1 MEAGVIQASPSLK
14 GRGPLVVQTQHPI
27 VVTIDGPAG
36 TGKSSV
42 ARALAERLGLDFL
55 DTGAMYRAA
64 ALVSIERAIDFRAD
78 PARFVKEVINA
89 DIRFDWGKKPPCIL
103 AWGRPVN
110 DRIRSEDVEH
120 IVSPVSAIPELREH
134 LVEKQR
140 EIGRQH
146 RRLVTE
152 GRDQGSVVF
161 PTAAV
166 KFYLDARPEVRAARR
181 GLQLRDLG
189 EDVTDAAILAEILSR
204 DTSDSTR
211 RTGPLVRP
219 ADSEVVDTSDLS
231 FAAVVDLLEDRVR
244 ARVAAL

>member
-1 MEAGVIQASPSLK
+1 VTEALIPERRK
-14 GRGPLVVQTQHPI
+14 GRGPLVVQSQQPI

-64 ALVSIERAIDFRAD
+64 ALVAIERGIDFKSD
-78 PARFVKEVINA
+78 PAKLVREAIAA
-89 DIRFDWGKKPPCIL
+89 DIRFDWGKRPPCIL

-110 DRIRSEDVEH
+110 DRIRTEDVEN
-120 IVSPVSAIPELREH
+120 IVSPVSAIPDLRTH
-134 LVEKQR
+134 MVERQR
-140 EIGRQH
+140 DIGRQH
-146 RRLVTE
+146 PRLVTE

-161 PTAAV
+161 PGAAV

-181 GLQLRDLG
+181 AAQLRELG
-189 EDVTDAAILAEILSR
+189 ENVLDAQILAEIQSR
-204 DTSDSTR
+204 DTSDSRR

-219 ADSEVVDTSDLS
+219 ADSELIDTSDLN
-231 FAAVVDLLEDRVR
+231 FDGVVDLLEERVR

>member
-1 MEAGVIQASPSLK
+1 MAESGVIPQR
-14 GRGPLVVQTQHPI
+14 RGPLVVQTQQPI

-64 ALVSIERAIDFRAD
+64 ALVSIERGIDFKTD
-78 PARFVKEVINA
+78 PAGLVKEVIAA
-89 DIRFDWGKKPPCIL
+89 DIRFDWDKKPPRIL

-110 DRIRSEDVEH
+110 DRIRSEDVET
-120 IVSPVSAIPELREH
+120 IVSPVSAIADLRTH
-134 LVEKQR
+134 MVERQR

-161 PTAAV
+161 PQATL

-181 GLQLRDLG
+181 AAQLRELG
-189 EDVTDAAILAEILSR
+189 ENVLDAQILAEILSR
-204 DTSDSTR
+204 DTSDATR
-211 RTGPLVRP
+211 RMGPLVRP
-219 ADSEVVDTSDLS
+219 ADSEVIDTSDLS
-231 FAAVVDLLEDRVR
+231 FDGVVDLLESRVR
-244 ARVAAL
+244 TRVADL

>member
-1 MEAGVIQASPSLK
+1 MIEGGTIPQRK
-14 GRGPLVVQTQHPI
+14 GPLVVQSQHPI

-42 ARALAERLGLDFL
+42 ARALADRLGLDFL

-64 ALVSIERAIDFRAD
+64 ALVAIERGIDFKTD
-78 PARFVKEVINA
+78 PSRFVKEVKGA

-103 AWGRPVN
+103 AWGRPAN

-134 LVEKQR
+134 MVEKQR

-161 PTAAV
+161 PAAAV

-181 GLQLRDLG
+181 GAQLRELG
-189 EDVTDAAILAEILSR
+189 EDVSDGAILAEIMSR

-219 ADSEVVDTSDLS
+219 ADSELVDTSDLT
-231 FAAVVDLLEDRVR
+231 FTGVVDHLEERVR

>member
-1 MEAGVIQASPSLK
+1 MAEALDTLAAGLTRK
-14 GRGPLVVQTQHPI
+14 GPLVARTQQPI

-64 ALVSIERAIDFRAD
+64 AVVAIERKVDFRED
-78 PARFVKEVINA
+78 PDAVVREVVAA
-89 DIRFDWGKKPPCIL
+89 DIRFDWAKRPPCIL

-110 DRIRSEDVEH
+110 DRIRDDDVEE
-120 IVSPVSAIPELREH
+120 IVSPISAIAGLRAH
-134 LVEKQR
+134 MVEKQK

-146 RRLVTE
+146 KRLVTE

-161 PTAAV
+161 PAAAV
-166 KFYLDARPEVRAARR
+166 KFYLDARPEVRARRRTVQLKAEGMNVTEAEVLADIIARDR
-181 GLQLRDLG
+181 
-189 EDVTDAAILAEILSR
+189 
-204 DTSDSTR
+204 SDSTR
-211 RTGPLVRP
+211 TVGPLTRP
-219 ADSEVVDTSDLS
+219 DGSELIDTSDLT
-231 FAAVVDLLEDRVR
+231 FDGVVDLLEERAR

>member
-1 MEAGVIQASPSLK
+1 VAEAGVIRQR
-14 GRGPLVVQTQHPI
+14 RGPLVVQSQHSI

-64 ALVSIERAIDFRAD
+64 ALVAIERGIDFRAD
-78 PARFVKEVINA
+78 PVALVREAIAA
-89 DIRFDWGKKPPCIL
+89 DIRFDWMKKPPCIL
-103 AWGRPVN
+103 AWGRAVN
-110 DRIRSEDVEH
+110 DRIRSEDVES
-120 IVSPVSAIPELREH
+120 IVSPVSAIPDLRTH
-134 LVEKQR
+134 MVDKQR

-161 PTAAV
+161 PGAAV

-181 GLQLRDLG
+181 AAQLRELG
-189 EDVTDAAILAEILSR
+189 ENVLDKEVLAEILSR

-211 RTGPLVRP
+211 RMGPLVRP
-219 ADSEVVDTSDLS
+219 ADSEVIDTSDLS
-231 FAAVVDLLEDRVR
+231 FDGVVDLLEERVR

>member
-1 MEAGVIQASPSLK
+1 M
-14 GRGPLVVQTQHPI
+14 VVQTQQPI

-64 ALVSIERAIDFRAD
+64 ALVSIERGIDFTTEPDSFLR
-78 PARFVKEVINA
+78 EVVAA

-103 AWGRPVN
+103 AWGRAVN
-110 DRIRSEDVEH
+110 DRIRSEDVER
-120 IVSPVSAIPELREH
+120 IVSPVSAIAALREH

-146 RRLVTE
+146 KRLVTE

-181 GLQLRDLG
+181 AAQLRELG
-189 EDVTDAAILAEILSR
+189 ENVLDKEVLAEIQSR
-204 DTSDSTR
+204 DTSDSKR
-211 RTGPLVRP
+211 RMGPLVRP
-219 ADSEVVDTSDLS
+219 ADSDVIDTSDLS
-231 FAAVVDLLEDRVR
+231 FDGVVDLLEERVR
-244 ARVAAL
+244 NRVASL

>member
-1 MEAGVIQASPSLK
+1 
-14 GRGPLVVQTQHPI
+14 VVRSQTPI

-64 ALVSIERAIDFRAD
+64 ALVSIERKIDFTAE
-78 PARFVKEVINA
+78 PAALVREAIAA
-89 DIRFDWGKKPPCIL
+89 DIRFDWNRRPPCIL
-103 AWGRPVN
+103 AWGRAVN
-110 DRIRSEDVEH
+110 DRIRTEDVED
-120 IVSPVSAIPELREH
+120 IVSPVSAIPDLREH
-134 LVEKQR
+134 MVEKQR

-146 RRLVTE
+146 PRLVTE

-181 GLQLRDLG
+181 AAQLRELG
-189 EDVTDAAILAEILSR
+189 ENVTDAQILAEIMSR

-211 RTGPLVRP
+211 RMGPLVRP
-219 ADSEVVDTSDLS
+219 ADSELIDTSDLS
-231 FAAVVDLLEDRVR
+231 FDGVVDLLEDRVR

>member
-1 MEAGVIQASPSLK
+1 MAGVIQQGPRA
-14 GRGPLVVQTQHPI
+14 RGPLVVQTQTPV

-64 ALVSIERAIDFRAD
+64 ALVSIERNIDFRREPD
-78 PARFVKEVINA
+78 RLVREVIAA
-89 DIRFDWGKKPPCIL
+89 DVRFDWSRKPPHVLI
-103 AWGRPVN
+103 WGRSVS
-110 DRIRSEDVEH
+110 DRIRSDDVER
-120 IVSPVSAIPELREH
+120 IVSPVSSIPELREH
-134 LVEKQR
+134 MVEKQR

-146 RRLVTE
+146 KRLVTE

-181 GLQLRDLG
+181 AAQLRELG
-189 EDVTDAAILAEILSR
+189 ENVLDREILAEILSR
-204 DTSDSTR
+204 DSSDSSR
-211 RTGPLVRP
+211 RMGPLVRP

-231 FAAVVDLLEDRVR
+231 FDAVVDLLEDKVR
-244 ARVAAL
+244 ARVATL